1 MTPGKQINRIFLSD
15 QASSNLFYS
24 FISLFGWLIVAL
36 NKEYKHLIYVMLHIE
51 SNTAQNIQEYGFS
64 MQTVFSQMPVK
75 DCLQYE
81 NQITVITK

>member
-1 MTPGKQINRIFLSD
+1 
-15 QASSNLFYS
+15 
-24 FISLFGWLIVAL
+24 
-36 NKEYKHLIYVMLHIE
+36 MLHIE

-81 NQITVITK
+81 NQITVTTK